1 MRWKSQPQRAP
12 RDEAGQTM
20 LLIVGF
26 VVVLMTAIAV
36 VVNVSS
42 AYLDRQSLDSLADGA
57 ALAAADGGAQGNDVY
72 SGGLDAER
80 LELFERT
87 ARGAVDDY
95 LAATGAA
102 ADFPGLRRSVEV
114 DVSSQSVRV
123 RVSAPVGLPFGVP
136 GIASEATI
144 SATGAAAVSPEP

>member
-1 MRWKSQPQRAP
+1 
-12 RDEAGQTM
+12 M

-26 VVVLMTAIAV
+26 AVVLMTAIAV
-36 VVNVSS
+36 VVNASS

-87 ARGAVDDY
+87 ARDAVDAY
-95 LAATGAA
+95 LAATGAV
-102 ADFPGLRRSVEV
+102 ADFPGLRRSVQV
-114 DVSSQSVRV
+114 DVASQSVRV
-123 RVSAPVGLPFGVP
+123 RVSAPVDLPLGVP
-136 GIASEATI
+136 GTPSTATI
-144 SATGAAAVSPEP
+144 SATGAAVVSPDP